1 MPPSAMSLAVDGAKH
16 KNADG
21 SNRELEI
28 EACTP
33 GELVE
38 LLLEPENEFD
48 KHAIAVFSERGVQL
62 GYLSAE
68 RAPRIGGFMT
78 EHEVI
83 AVFQRV
89 SEFGAWI
96 RVSFDGVPPVLTP
109 TMLIAKDEEPSS
121 WGEQQGEPD
130 FYPDEIWPDD

>member
-1 MPPSAMSLAVDGAKH
+1 MPPAAMSLAVVGAKH

-21 SNRELEI
+21 SDRELEI

-38 LLLEPENEFD
+38 LVLEPENEFD

-62 GYLSAE
+62 GYIAAE
-68 RAPRIGGFMT
+68 RAPRIGGFMA
-78 EHEVI
+78 EHDMV

-96 RVSFDGVPPVLTP
+96 RVTFDGSTPVLTP
-109 TMLIAKDEEPSS
+109 TMLIAKDEDPD
-121 WGEQQGEPD
+121 WGDHYGEPD